1 MEQQI
6 ISKTFMKVL
15 SFGASLFLTVM
26 AGICAMCSLSCL
38 VSSIIERDLFTA
50 SASAAMGF
58 IAYACWDARR
68 RV

>member
-1 MEQQI
+1 MESMV
-6 ISKTFMKVL
+6 SKTFMKVM
-15 SFGASLFLTVM
+15 SFAASLFMTIM
-26 AGICAMCSLSCL
+26 AGIFGLLSISCL
-38 VSSIIERDLFTA
+38 VMSIIEKDLFTA